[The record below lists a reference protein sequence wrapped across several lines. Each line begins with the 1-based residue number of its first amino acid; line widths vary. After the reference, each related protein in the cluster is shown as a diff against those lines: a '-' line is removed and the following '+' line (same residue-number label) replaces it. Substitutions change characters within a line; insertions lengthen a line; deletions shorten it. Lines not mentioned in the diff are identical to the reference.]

1 MSCRNPKK
9 KMWLGRGG
17 GGGGGGGVV
26 VMLWS
31 YYLIHPSL
39 GGIGWF
45 CQVRILLVRWLLW
58 DEIWKGKG
66 GGREEEGGLIFETMW
81 FSLFFSLKLI

>member
-1 MSCRNPKK
+1 MSCETPKRK
-9 KMWLGRGG
+9 CGWGG
-17 GGGGGGGVV
+17 GGGV

-58 DEIWKGKG
+58 DEICKGKG
-66 GGREEEGGLIFETMW
+66 GGGGERREG
-81 FSLFFSLKLI
+81 